1 MRLDRLLG
9 QVDVVETRGDP
20 ARVDVRDIVFNTAEV
35 VPGALYCCLPGDR
48 FDGHDFAPEAVAA
61 GAPALLCERLLP
73 LDVVQVCVG
82 AGQARAAMAQVAAAF
97 HGHPADSLRVV
108 GVTGTNGK
116 TTVTHLLKAVCEAN
130 GWPTAVVGTLD
141 GGLTTPD
148 APSVQRSLASY
159 RDAGQVAVA
168 MEVSSHA
175 LIQRR
180 VDAIR
185 FVVAVFTNLSQDHL
199 DYHRTMDAYF
209 SAKSLLFTPARTD
222 TGVVNADDPWGRRL
236 LESAPIGLRSFS
248 LADADELEVGAVGS
262 TFRWEGRPVTLNLSG
277 RFNVANALAAAT
289 AARQMGIDPGVVAEG
304 LSAVRGVPGRFEMV
318 EAGQSF
324 KAVVDYAHTPS
335 ALEQA
340 LTAAR
345 HAAQPEGRVLVVF
358 GCGGDRDRHKRP
370 DMGRIATTLADLAV
384 LTSDNPRSEDPMA
397 IIAEVRGGVD
407 RRDRLVVE
415 PDRAAAIA
423 LAVSSARP
431 GDVVVVAGK
440 GHETGQR
447 IGERTIDFDD
457 RVVTRSAIEDTAG
470 ARR

>member
-1 MRLDRLLG
+1 
-9 QVDVVETRGDP
+9 
-20 ARVDVRDIVFNTAEV
+20 
-35 VPGALYCCLPGDR
+35 
-48 FDGHDFAPEAVAA
+48 
-61 GAPALLCERLLP
+61 
-73 LDVVQVCVG
+73 
-82 AGQARAAMAQVAAAF
+82 
-97 HGHPADSLRVV
+97 
-108 GVTGTNGK
+108 
-116 TTVTHLLKAVCEAN
+116 
-130 GWPTAVVGTLD
+130 
-141 GGLTTPD
+141 
-148 APSVQRSLASY
+148 
-159 RDAGQVAVA
+159 
-168 MEVSSHA
+168 
-175 LIQRR
+175 
-180 VDAIR
+180 
-185 FVVAVFTNLSQDHL
+185 
-199 DYHRTMDAYF
+199 
-209 SAKSLLFTPARTD
+209 
-222 TGVVNADDPWGRRL
+222 
-236 LESAPIGLRSFS
+236 
-248 LADADELEVGAVGS
+248 
-262 TFRWEGRPVTLNLSG
+262 
-277 RFNVANALAAAT
+277 
-289 AARQMGIDPGVVAEG
+289 MGIDPGVVAEG